1 MDYKI
6 PLFDLNFDE
15 AEEKAVLDTI
25 RSKWI
30 STGPKTLEFEN
41 KFAFMLKLRH
51 AVALSNCTVALHL
64 ALKVLDIKDGDEVIC
79 PSLTLLQQ

>member
-15 AEEKAVLDTI
+15 AEEKAVLDTM

-30 STGPKTLEFEN
+30 STGPKTGEFEN
-41 KFAFMLKLRH
+41 KFASMLKVNH

-64 ALKVLDIKDGDEVIC
+64 ALKVAGYKRW
-79 PSLTLLQQ
+79 

>member
-1 MDYKI
+1 MDYRI

-15 AEEKAVLDTI
+15 AEEKAVLETI

-30 STGPKTLEFEN
+30 SAGPKTAEFEI
-41 KFAFMLKLRH
+41 KFASMLKVNH

-64 ALKVLDIKDGDEVIC
+64 ALKA
-79 PSLTLLQQ
+79 T